1 MGRSLNDARTRAG
14 QIQYN
19 ISSKDSILDIGNGF
33 AISKDSKYRGQM
45 IELRIQVPVG
55 KKLRFDE
62 TVTRKL
68 NPVEIRMND
77 RRSRLRRSR
86 IDIDY
91 NDWFEYRTN
100 VDYVMTENG
109 TLVDPNKPQKDK
121 GVTPVETTGDY
132 RYEDATPAT
141 TNSIEE
147 QRKKVQEEQ
156 QKLKDME
163 EKKKDSISG
172 NGKRESLDDN
182 DDGDVAGSP
191 VFSLIQIFN

>member
-1 MGRSLNDARTRAG
+1 
-14 QIQYN
+14 
-19 ISSKDSILDIGNGF
+19 
-33 AISKDSKYRGQM
+33 M
-45 IELRIQVPVG
+45 IELTIQVPVG

-62 TVTRKL
+62 SITRKL
-68 NPVEIRMND
+68 NPVEIKMND
-77 RRSRLRRSR
+77 RRTRLRRGR

-100 VDYVMTENG
+100 VDYVMTETG
-109 TLVDPNKPQKDK
+109 LVDPDKPSQTSP
-121 GVTPVETTGDY
+121 TPPRPPGDY
-132 RYEDATPAT
+132 RYDDAQPAT

-156 QKLKDME
+156 RKLKELE
-163 EKKKDSISG
+163 EKRKDSISG
-172 NGKRESLDDN
+172 NGKRETMDED